1 MNKKTSFVLVI
12 GFLLFSVCLYS
23 AIKIPTLKM
32 MVNDNAGI
40 LSARQEGEIEQL
52 LRSTKSSTSAE
63 IAILTVKDLSGLT
76 IEDYSMRVVEKWKLG
91 KADRDN
97 GILLLVSINDRKVRL
112 EVGYGLEDI
121 VTDAKSSY
129 IINKQIVPEFRSGN
143 YYQGIKNGLIST
155 TGLVNSTYQISA
167 EELAK
172 YEQSQVRKRKGSGF
186 PFGFIIF
193 ILFMILSGKR
203 GRRGLFTGMLLG
215 SMLGGRGSS
224 GRGGGFGG
232 GFGGFSGGGGGFGG
246 GGASGGW

>member
-1 MNKKTSFVLVI
+1 MIKKISLVLI
-12 GFLLFSVCLYS
+12 ISLLLLGSLYS
-23 AIKIPTLKM
+23 AKIPTLKM

-40 LSARQEGEIEQL
+40 LTAREEGELEQL
-52 LRSTKSSTSAE
+52 LRSTKASTSAE
-63 IAILTVKDLSGLT
+63 IALLTVKDLAGLT

-121 VTDAKSSY
+121 LTDAKSSY
-129 IINKQIVPEFRSGN
+129 IINRQIVPEFRSGN
-143 YYQGIKNGLIST
+143 YYQGIKTGLIST

-167 EELAK
+167 EELQK
-172 YEQSQVRKRKGSGF
+172 YEQSQARKKKGSGF
-186 PFGFIIF
+186 PFGLVIF

-203 GRRGLFTGMLLG
+203 GRRGLFTGMILG

-224 GRGGGFGG
+224 GRGSGFGG